1 MKRAFALILA
11 VMMLFV
17 GASCNKAAD
26 VADDLPLDELAVKDG
41 IEQKYYRFDIDKQQ
55 PSKNLDILCSGR
67 WEYDFDGCSYVLRMH
82 DNGEFIN
89 YCACGSPAGYSDLV
103 EYYLYDDKTGTLYLY
118 DCDKVYVG
126 KGEVTEIHETEVTI
140 KKYGETCAYKLVE

>member
-17 GASCNKAAD
+17 GASCDKAAD

-55 PSKNLDILCSGR
+55 PSKNLDFMRFSAVEIDDLKLTVQTVEILVIAVDKDGR
-67 WEYDFDGCSYVLRMH
+67 KWL
-82 DNGEFIN
+82 FIK
-89 YCACGSPAGYSDLV
+89 PV
-103 EYYLYDDKTGTLYLY
+103 
-118 DCDKVYVG
+118 
-126 KGEVTEIHETEVTI
+126 
-140 KKYGETCAYKLVE
+140 